1 MDPNVYRSSGHSQ
14 YPATETPTNPC
25 YATSDL
31 LGRDSYRREP
41 LERHYSDPQPRY
53 DYRADHRYP
62 RNRWSSSRDVDDL
75 VRKYATIQNSAT
87 VPI

>member
-14 YPATETPTNPC
+14 YPATQILTDPR

-41 LERHYSDPQPRY
+41 LERHYSDPQTRY

-62 RNRWSSSRDVDDL
+62 RNHSSSSRDVDDL
-75 VRKYATIQNSAT
+75 VRKYAAIQDAAS